1 MFNIT
6 LDVKFMKD
14 IFSAGTPLSALFRI
28 EYHEELA
35 AVIESWRPFLI
46 DDDPTVDVLKLYYF
60 KVDRRRLRAK
70 EVYLDL
76 LALVDKNA
84 LKVSMRWLA
93 RYLSNHSNLSVSYS
107 SLYQQL
113 RRLHA
118 QTK

>member
-1 MFNIT
+1 M
-6 LDVKFMKD
+6 MKEL
-14 IFSAGTPLSALFRI
+14 FSAGTPLSALFRM

-46 DDDPTVDVLKLYYF
+46 DDDPTVDELKLNYF
-60 KVDRRRLRAK
+60 KFDRQRLRAK
-70 EVYLDL
+70 DVYLDL

-84 LKVSMRWLA
+84 LNTPIGLLA
-93 RYLSNHSNLSVSYS
+93 QYLSTHSNLSVSYS

-118 QTK
+118 QIR